1 MQFLS
6 DMGISLDVTLALRQM
21 GHNAKHLREENLQRM
36 FDDEII
42 EKSSRE
48 DRIILTHDL
57 DFGRLLALKQA
68 YFFSCK
74 NLLRFCRIGRC
85 RNLCLHTRN
94 KFFEALGRS
103 SPVWFLCHSDFA

>member
-1 MQFLS
+1 MNSNINRSFAAAL
-6 DMGISLDVTLALRQM
+6 LTLTIFACSVF
-21 GHNAKHLREENLQRM
+21 AAEE
-36 FDDEII
+36 
-42 EKSSRE
+42 S
-48 DRIILTHDL
+48 
-57 DFGRLLALKQA
+57 LALKQA